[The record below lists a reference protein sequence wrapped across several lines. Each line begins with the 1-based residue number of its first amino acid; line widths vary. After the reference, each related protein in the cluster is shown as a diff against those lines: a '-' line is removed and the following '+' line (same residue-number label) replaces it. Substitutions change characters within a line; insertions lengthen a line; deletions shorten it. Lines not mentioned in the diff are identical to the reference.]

1 MHSFEIFIPEFR
13 SINMVS
19 TIQPKQAEMT
29 GSRPFVPTGVDCG
42 AGLVKIC
49 IDSNG
54 SQMRLRQPSKVLE
67 LKTPLLE
74 DLSSK
79 EGGHFFYQAG
89 DRTDL
94 IDREFLTGE
103 LAAWKAPTT
112 HIKLSDDP
120 ALKAE
125 YALHTLLGALATLPH
140 RQEWNLFLVI
150 STHSR
155 DLFNAKLKE
164 LTNGVHIVS
173 FGGKNKLQARVNIT
187 VGSVAPEGA
196 GSYTNAKRLSLIDP
210 SAHVIAFDFGTST
223 VIPQVFSPGGKL
235 IYHQPLETGG
245 CIDLLEAIASDRELI
260 QFLGTG
266 KAGNIELIR
275 KAIESGEFNYGTR
288 DFNLRPIYARLVKN
302 WLADRLRL
310 GLKATEEWRDA
321 AQSLV
326 AWGGGTEMPGVSKM
340 LATQKIMTVPDG
352 CWANALGLQT
362 IASALL
368 ARRA

>member
-1 MHSFEIFIPEFR
+1 MSFL
-13 SINMVS
+13 
-19 TIQPKQAEMT
+19 TQPKQVNT
-29 GSRPFVPTGVDCG
+29 TQSPPFLPIGVDCG
-42 AGLVKIC
+42 AGLVKVC

-67 LKTPLLE
+67 LKSALVE

-79 EGGHFFYQAG
+79 EGGHFFYHSG

-125 YALHTLLGALATLPH
+125 YALHTLIGTLATLPH

-164 LTNGVHIVS
+164 LINGVHVVS
-173 FGGKNKLQARVNIT
+173 LNGKNKPQTRVSIT

-196 GSYTNAKRLSLIDP
+196 GSYTYAKRLSLIEP

-223 VIPQVFSPGGKL
+223 VIPQVFAPGGKL

-245 CIDLLEAIASDRELI
+245 CIDLLEAIATDSELV

-266 KAGNIELIR
+266 KAANVELIR

-288 DFNLRPIYARLVKN
+288 DFNLRPVYARLVKS

-321 AQSLV
+321 AGSLI
-326 AWGGGTEMPGVSKM
+326 AWGGGTEMSGVAKM
-340 LATQKIMTVPDG
+340 LATQKVSTVADG
-352 CWANALGLQT
+352 CWANAIGLQT
-362 IASALL
+362 IATALL

>member
-1 MHSFEIFIPEFR
+1 
-13 SINMVS
+13 MVATHQS
-19 TIQPKQAEMT
+19 MQT
-29 GSRPFVPTGVDCG
+29 GMVQTRPFIPTGVDCG
-42 AGLVKIC
+42 AGLIKVC
-49 IDSNG
+49 VDSNN

-67 LKTPLLE
+67 LKSPLID
-74 DLSSK
+74 DLTSK
-79 EGGHFFYQAG
+79 EGGHFFYHSG

-125 YALHTLLGALATLPH
+125 YCLHSILGALATLPH
-140 RQEWNLFLVI
+140 QQEWNLFVVI

-173 FGGKNKLQARVNIT
+173 FNGKNKPQIRVNIT
-187 VGSVAPEGA
+187 IGTVAPEGA
-196 GSYTNAKRLSLIDP
+196 GSYTYAKRLNIIDP

-245 CIDLLEAIASDRELI
+245 CIDLLEAIAHSPELI

-266 KAGNIELIR
+266 KAGSIELVR
-275 KAIESGEFNYGTR
+275 KGIESGEFEYGSR
-288 DFNLRPIYARLVKN
+288 GFNLRPIYARLVKT

-310 GLKATEEWRDA
+310 ALKATEEWRDA

-326 AWGGGTEMPGVSKM
+326 AWGGGTQMSGVSKM
-340 LATQKIMTVPDG
+340 LETQRVTTVPDG

-368 ARRA
+368 ARRS

>member
-1 MHSFEIFIPEFR
+1 
-13 SINMVS
+13 MVS
-19 TIQPKQAEMT
+19 TAQPKQADSVHT
-29 GSRPFVPTGVDCG
+29 RPFIPTGVDCG
-42 AGLVKIC
+42 AGLIKVC
-49 IDSNG
+49 VDSNG

-67 LKTPLLE
+67 LKAALIE
-74 DLSSK
+74 DLASK
-79 EGGHFFYQAG
+79 EGGQFFYHSG

-112 HIKLSDDP
+112 HIKLSDEP

-140 RQEWNLFLVI
+140 RQEWNLFVVI

-173 FGGKNKLQARVNIT
+173 FNGKNKPQIRVKIT
-187 VGSVAPEGA
+187 IGTVAPEGA
-196 GSYTNAKRLSLIDP
+196 GSYTYAKRLNLIDP

-223 VIPQVFSPGGKL
+223 VIPQVFAPGGKL
-235 IYHQPLETGG
+235 IYHQPLEVGG
-245 CIDLLEAIASDRELI
+245 CIDLLEAIASDPELI
-260 QFLGTG
+260 QFLGSG
-266 KAGNIELIR
+266 KAGSIELIR
-275 KAIESGEFNYGTR
+275 KGIESGEFGYGTR
-288 DFNLRPIYARLVKN
+288 DFNLRSVYARLVKS

-310 GLKATEEWRDA
+310 AFKSTEEWRDA

-326 AWGGGTEMPGVSKM
+326 AWGGGTQMSGVSKM
-340 LATQKIMTVPDG
+340 LATQKVVTVPDG
-352 CWANALGLQT
+352 CWANALGLQV

-368 ARRA
+368 ARRI

>member
-1 MHSFEIFIPEFR
+1 
-13 SINMVS
+13 MVS
-19 TIQPKQAEMT
+19 TTQPKQVVSVQ
-29 GSRPFVPTGVDCG
+29 SRPFIPTGVDCG
-42 AGLVKIC
+42 AGLIKVC
-49 IDSNG
+49 IDSSG

-67 LKTPLLE
+67 LKSALID
-74 DLSSK
+74 DLFSK
-79 EGGHFFYQAG
+79 EGGHFFYHSG

-120 ALKAE
+120 TLKAE
-125 YALHTLLGALATLPH
+125 YCLHSMLGTLSSLPH
-140 RQEWNLFLVI
+140 RQEWHLFVVI

-164 LTNGVHIVS
+164 LTNGVHVVS
-173 FGGKNKLQARVNIT
+173 FNGKNKPQVRVNIT
-187 VGSVAPEGA
+187 IGTVAPEGA
-196 GSYTNAKRLSLIDP
+196 GSYTYAKRLNLIDP

-223 VIPQVFSPGGKL
+223 VIPQVFAPGGKL
-235 IYHQPLETGG
+235 IYHQPLEVGG
-245 CIDLLEAIASDRELI
+245 CIDLLQAIASEPELI
-260 QFLGTG
+260 QFLGSG
-266 KAGNIELIR
+266 KAGSVELIR
-275 KAIESGEFNYGTR
+275 KGIESGEFNYGTR
-288 DFNLRPIYARLVKN
+288 EFNLRPVYARLVKS

-310 GLKATEEWRDA
+310 ALKATEEWRDA

-326 AWGGGTEMPGVSKM
+326 AWGGGTEMSGISKM
-340 LATQKIMTVPDG
+340 LGTQKIMTVPDG
-352 CWANALGLQT
+352 CWANAIGLQT